1 VTLRKANTTM
11 PQPAKYPN
19 RAARQAAYRARCQ
32 QSARDQAKQR
42 GLPPL
47 PPLPTLP
54 GTARWK
60 AALTLAYRLVEEVG
74 EQMQTYFDE
83 RSQTWQES
91 DRAQDF
97 IARLEAVEQARE
109 AIDPLL

>member
-1 VTLRKANTTM
+1 M

-19 RAARQAAYRARCQ
+19 QAARQAAYRARRQ
-32 QSARDQAKQR
+32 QADKDQAKQR

-47 PPLPTLP
+47 PPLPTMP
-54 GTARWK
+54 GTARWT
-60 AALTLAYRLVEEVG
+60 AALTLAQRLVEEVS
-74 EQMQTYFDE
+74 EQMQTYFDQ
-83 RSQTWQES
+83 RSEAWQDS

-109 AIDPLL
+109 ALDQLL